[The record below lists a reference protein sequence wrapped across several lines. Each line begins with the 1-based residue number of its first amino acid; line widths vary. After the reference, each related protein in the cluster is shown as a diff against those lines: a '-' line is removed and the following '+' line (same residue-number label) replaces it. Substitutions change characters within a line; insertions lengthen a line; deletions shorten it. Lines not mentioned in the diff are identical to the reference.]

1 MTQLCWGCEIIRPS
15 HDDGVVQ
22 ACNDSRLDVSLPLT
36 SRWPLVGIV
45 WLRSLTSGLWYL
57 RRQVK
62 LQCAAGSTRALL
74 RVSGTW
80 RQFTD
85 LLCETRCYEACVR
98 FFSFPMDAKRSEFL
112 LEPSQVL

>member
-15 HDDGVVQ
+15 HDDGVV
-22 ACNDSRLDVSLPLT
+22 
-36 SRWPLVGIV
+36 
-45 WLRSLTSGLWYL
+45 
-57 RRQVK
+57 QVK